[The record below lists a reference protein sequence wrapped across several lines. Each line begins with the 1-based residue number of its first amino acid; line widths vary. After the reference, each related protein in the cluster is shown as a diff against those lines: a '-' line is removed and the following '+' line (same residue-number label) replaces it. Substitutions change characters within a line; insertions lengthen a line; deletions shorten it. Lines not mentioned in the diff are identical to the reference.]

1 MLALLLVTTS
11 TPSLVAPT
19 KPLPPLRSAVI
30 VPGFLSAASDFTEL
44 AAALTAEG
52 LPTTVV
58 PLSVLDWLPMLGGRS
73 VRPLLERI
81 DHTVRH
87 AAAGVEVPP
96 FEYGLGDLWADFQS
110 NPGGVLKAGGSD
122 QPDEYP
128 QYDPRGGSQA
138 AAPPPVGRVALIGHS
153 AGGFSSRIF
162 LSDRTYG
169 GSGGRAYGGSA
180 LVHSLVTLGTPHV
193 EGAGVPFVT
202 VGWANRETALPSGVR
217 CLAVAATGT
226 PGDSSGELT
235 RGAYSFCTPSGEGGE
250 LLDGDGVTTTE
261 SALAFRGAETM
272 TLDGVT
278 HYPWTAPGP
287 VADLVAPELTKAFRE
302 GKPWF
307 GSDGVREKWSQWL
320 LDGCVDGA

>member
-1 MLALLLVTTS
+1 MLGFVACI
-11 TPSLVAPT
+11 PSLVAPST
-19 KPLPPLRSAVI
+19 SHLPSLRSAVI
-30 VPGFLSAASDFTEL
+30 VPGFLSAASDFSEL

-58 PLSVLDWLPMLGGRS
+58 PLTLLDWLPMLGGRS

-87 AAAGVEVPP
+87 AAAGVETPA
-96 FEYGLGDLWADFQS
+96 FEYGLGDLWADFRS
-110 NPGGVLKAGGSD
+110 NPGGVFKVGGSD
-122 QPDEYP
+122 QPDEYAR
-128 QYDPRGGSQA
+128 YEPRGSGSRV
-138 AAPPPVGRVALIGHS
+138 AAPPPVGRVVLIGHS

-162 LSDRTYG
+162 LSDRAYG
-169 GSGGRAYGGSA
+169 GSGGRAYGGSE
-180 LVHSLVTLGTPHV
+180 LVHSLVTLGTPHA
-193 EGAGVPFVT
+193 EGKGVPFAT
-202 VGWANRETALPSGVR
+202 VAWANRETALPSGVR

-278 HYPWTAPGP
+278 HYPFSAPGP
-287 VADLVAPELTKAFRE
+287 VADLVAPELTKAFKE
-302 GKPWF
+302 GKPWY
-307 GSDGVREKWSQWL
+307 GSDGVREKWSTWL
-320 LDGCVDGA
+320 LEGV